1 MQDTERFIRRF
12 TRGSGMPSLP
22 FSTESW
28 ITGKLGDLQ
37 AQNPSEHLFVTVPC
51 SSLTQCCIHS
61 SATCWEQPLK
71 VWDLVGSSSIQVG
84 KLRDS
89 ARPHPG

>member
-37 AQNPSEHLFVTVPC
+37 AQNPPEHLFVC
-51 SSLTQCCIHS
+51 SLLFHHQASDS
-61 SATCWEQPLK
+61 PL
-71 VWDLVGSSSIQVG
+71 GSNLHLLGIW
-84 KLRDS
+84 
-89 ARPHPG
+89 